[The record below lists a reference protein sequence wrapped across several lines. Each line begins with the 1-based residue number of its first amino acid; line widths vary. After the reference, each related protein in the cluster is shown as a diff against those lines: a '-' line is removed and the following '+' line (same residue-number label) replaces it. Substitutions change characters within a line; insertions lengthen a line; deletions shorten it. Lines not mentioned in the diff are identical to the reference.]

1 MKALLI
7 VSLTFAGT
15 ILMPLAQADDAK
27 LCSIPPSTYP
37 LAKIDYP
44 DYAFA
49 IEQLENLG
57 TATWYTDRE
66 IDGDFVGVAERL
78 VEACDN
84 STRLT
89 AVVYGLP
96 NKDCEAGYSS
106 GGNVTNA
113 AEYEAF
119 ISSLADVVGDR
130 KALFIL
136 EPDAVGLLGNG
147 VDSCAEKFGYRANL
161 KTAIQHLSANP
172 NADIYVDVGFWR
184 LADPGQAAHIAEIVR
199 DISNAGRVKGIT
211 LNTSNYQGT
220 NAMVQM
226 CNNFQTAYGS
236 KDLGCIIDTSR
247 NYNAYNGS
255 EWCNVRSGGIGHP
268 PTSKTGIDN
277 IDYFVWVKPPG
288 ESDGECDGDDHT
300 SDAMVGPEAGLFFP
314 EEFELLWDQGY
325 FVQEEGMAT
334 LRVDEAKKSGSN
346 TSAGVI
352 VVICLVVV
360 GTVLACGFWFLR
372 RRRAQLEKPLG
383 TNFKAIITPTPHR
396 DSLRSLESV
405 RKDLHR
411 GSIAHCAS
419 EPPIETRRT
428 VEE

>member
-1 MKALLI
+1 MRGLFTA
-7 VSLTFAGT
+7 SLVFSVLWTPQYAT
-15 ILMPLAQADDAK
+15 ADDAA
-27 LCSIPPSTYP
+27 LCSIPPSTYAG
-37 LAKIDYP
+37 AKLQFP
-44 DYAFA
+44 QFQFA
-49 IEQLENLG
+49 IEQLEHRG

-66 IDGDFVGVAERL
+66 INGEHVKVAERL

-89 AVVYGLP
+89 AVIYGLP

-106 GGNVTNA
+106 GGNNTNSTQ
-113 AEYEAF
+113 YEAF
-119 ISSLADVVGDR
+119 VSALAEVVGDR
-130 KALFIL
+130 KALYIL
-136 EPDAVGLLGNG
+136 EPDAVGLLGSG
-147 VDSCAEKFGYRANL
+147 PDSCAEKFGYRDNL
-161 KTAIQHLSANP
+161 KRAIRILAKNP
-172 NADIYVDVGFWR
+172 NADIYLDVGFWR
-184 LADPGQAAHIAEIVR
+184 LADPVKADAIAKIVR
-199 DISNAGRVKGIT
+199 NITSAGRVKGIT

-325 FVQEEGMAT
+325 FVQEEGMP
-334 LRVDEAKKSGSN
+334 SFGSDDSSSQ
-346 TSAGVI
+346 SAGVI
-352 VVICLVVV
+352 VATCLAVVVVVVV
-360 GTVLACGFWFLR
+360 GGIWFKCHR
-372 RRRAQLEKPLG
+372 FSPSNTEKPVSPAF
-383 TNFKAIITPTPHR
+383 TTIVTTPR
-396 DSLRSLESV
+396 RNSLRSL
-405 RKDLHR
+405 
-411 GSIAHCAS
+411 GSAPS
-419 EPPIETRRT
+419 LEFK
-428 VEE
+428 V